1 MMRDKGG
8 SPFDL
13 VIAINLQEAR
23 LRQAILT
30 GNVAE
35 LDALIAEELI
45 FVGHLG
51 QIITKEMD
59 LDAYRSGKMRVDR
72 LELSETEVRPMG
84 EVVLVI
90 TRCSLAGSYD
100 HEAFAG
106 DFRYTRV
113 WHRRDTGW
121 QIVAGH
127 CSAIA

>member
-1 MMRDKGG
+1 MREKGL

-13 VIAINLQEAR
+13 VIAINLQETR

-35 LDALIAEELI
+35 MDALIAEDLV

-59 LDAYRSGKMRVDR
+59 LAAYRSGKMKVDQ
-72 LELSETEVRPMG
+72 LDFSETDVRPLG
-84 EVVLVI
+84 DVAVVI
-90 TRCSLAGSYD
+90 TRSSLAGSYD
-100 HEAFAG
+100 GEAFAG
-106 DFRYTRV
+106 DFRYTRI
-113 WHRRDTGW
+113 WQRREGGW